1 MLPCFH
7 EMFLKF
13 TSIDSNSGFEVPEV
27 ADYKQQLIQIT
38 NETFRLVETVR
49 LRLKKHETYHN
60 ALFLKRNIIV
70 LYD

>member
-27 ADYKQQLIQIT
+27 VDYKRHLIQIT
-38 NETFRLVETVR
+38 NELFRLVYR
-49 LRLKKHETYHN
+49 
-60 ALFLKRNIIV
+60 V
-70 LYD
+70 LDISNVVSQDILLT